1 MVRNTFNFKNI
12 HLGSLIKKKVD
23 EDQIELSFICDFF
36 SCRESEIKKMYE
48 LETLD
53 TEILLSWCRLLKYDF
68 FRIYSEHLILYAPP
82 NGIKNRSVSER
93 LKISKRIQF
102 RKNIYTKEMIDFIL
116 EIIYTGE
123 KDLIQ
128 VMTDYGIPKSTL
140 FKWLDKYSTK

>member
-1 MVRNTFNFKNI
+1 MVPNTFDFKNI
-12 HLGSLIKKKVD
+12 HLGNLIKKKVD
-23 EDQIELSFICDFF
+23 ENQIEFSFICDFF
-36 SCRESEIKKMYE
+36 GCEEREIKKMYE

-82 NGIKNRSVSER
+82 NGTKNRPVSVS
-93 LKISKRIQF
+93 KQIQF

-116 EIIYTGE
+116 EILYAGE

-128 VMTDYGIPKSTL
+128 VMKDYGIPKSTL
-140 FKWLDKYSTK
+140 YKWLDKYSTK